1 MNEKLSAYAQ
11 LMRIDKPIGILLLL
25 WPTYWAL
32 FLAADGLPDLKVWAV
47 FTAGV
52 VLMRSAGCVI
62 NDFADRHFDGHVERT
77 KLRPIPAGKVSA
89 REAVIL
95 FIVLCLVSFA
105 LVLTMNETTIKY
117 SFIGV
122 LLAFIYPFMKRFTH
136 LPQLFLGL
144 AFSWSI
150 PMAWVA
156 QGAEPTLVLWAL
168 FIANVLWTVAY
179 DTQYAMVDRDD
190 DVKIGIR
197 STAILFGRRDK
208 MAVAALQF
216 VTLLIL
222 LWIGYIEQLGGVFYW
237 SLLVSGALMV
247 YQQWLI
253 KARERQACF
262 KAFLNNN
269 YVGLAI
275 AMGIAIAVTV

>member
-95 FIVLCLVSFA
+95 FIVLCIVSFA

-216 VTLLIL
+216 ATLLIL

-275 AMGIAIAVTV
+275 AMGIAIAETV

>member
-1 MNEKLSAYAQ
+1 MNSKLSAYAQ
-11 LMRIDKPIGILLLL
+11 LMRLDKPIGILLLL

-32 FLAADGLPDLKVWAV
+32 FLAAKGLPDIDVLLV

-62 NDFADRHFDGHVERT
+62 NDFADRHYDGHVERT
-77 KLRPIPAGKVSA
+77 KQRPIPSGKVTA
-89 REAVIL
+89 LEAIAL
-95 FIVLCLVSFA
+95 FIVLCLLAFG
-105 LVLTMNETTIKY
+105 LVLLMNETTIKY

-122 LLAFIYPFMKRFTH
+122 ALAFIYPFMKRFTH
-136 LPQLFLGL
+136 LPQLFLGI
-144 AFSWSI
+144 AFSWSM

-156 QGAEPTLVLWAL
+156 QGAEPSFVLWLL
-168 FIANVLWTVAY
+168 FVANLLWTIAY
-179 DTQYAMVDRDD
+179 DTQYAMVDREDD
-190 DVKIGIR
+190 LKIGIR

-208 MAVAALQF
+208 LVIAGLQVA
-216 VTLLIL
+216 TLLL
-222 LWIGYIEQLGGVFYW
+222 FLWVGSHEQLGAAYNW
-237 SLLVSGALMV
+237 ALLVAGGLMV

-253 KARERQACF
+253 RTRERQACF

-275 AMGIAIAVTV
+275 TIGIAIAVLL